1 MTIRKYCL
9 IEYGFRYVDRPSN
22 RPFREGMNQRLTYL
36 MLLLALLV
44 ILPVLLYMT
53 LFNLL
58 GIATGLG
65 LILLFGIGFS
75 SLFWLGIVHLFVVSM
90 LYSGASLLFSTFT
103 TSMAAG
109 LLTFILYMIA
119 AVIFRRREILVS

>member
-1 MTIRKYCL
+1 MVLEAEKKSKTIITALARPIARWKY
-9 IEYGFRYVDRPSN
+9 
-22 RPFREGMNQRLTYL
+22 
-36 MLLLALLV
+36 LLGKWLG
-44 ILPVLLYMT
+44 VLLYMT

-109 LLTFILYMIA
+109 LLTFILFMIA